1 MINNLFEL
9 GFNNMA
15 EKITNQ
21 PNYWVRLKLYREM
34 RERERG
40 CDIAFKTLP
49 KHVTDKRIRREI
61 ELRYKRKER
70 EEML

>member
-1 MINNLFEL
+1 
-9 GFNNMA
+9 MA

-34 RERERG
+34 LERERG
-40 CDIAFKTLP
+40 CAIVFKTLP

-61 ELRYKRKER
+61 ELRYKRRER

>member
-1 MINNLFEL
+1 MIGNLFEL
-9 GFNNMA
+9 GFSNMT

-34 RERERG
+34 LERERG
-40 CDIAFKTLP
+40 NDIAFKTLP
-49 KHVTDKRIRREI
+49 KHVTDKRIRHEI